1 MNALYQV
8 AKDRPVDPIFTL
20 ATTLLEI
27 NPNRPHMEPACDATQ
42 LLNEIDEMEMILN
55 LDDEL
60 PDDCD
65 EFATYRK
72 HGRLPVIIET
82 EEEVDELYRSM

>member
-8 AKDRPVDPIFTL
+8 AKDRPLDPILSL
-20 ATTLLEI
+20 ATTLLET

-42 LLNEIDEMEMILN
+42 ILNEIEEMKMILD
-55 LDDEL
+55 LGDVL
-60 PDDCD
+60 SDDC
-65 EFATYRK
+65 EELATYRK

-82 EEEVDELYRSM
+82 EEELDDMYRSM